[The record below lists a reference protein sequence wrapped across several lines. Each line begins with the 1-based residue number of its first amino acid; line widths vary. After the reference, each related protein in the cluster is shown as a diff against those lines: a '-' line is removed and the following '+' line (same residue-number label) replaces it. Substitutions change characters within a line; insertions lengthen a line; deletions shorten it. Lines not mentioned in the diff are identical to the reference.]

1 MVIRGFLRCSMI
13 AANSRATRMPDSA
26 VSARE
31 PLTAI
36 GPRSAELFAIG
47 SRILACGERQAFARA
62 IVDHGQRPEPP
73 PVCQLIRH
81 KIQRPLLIGGHRH
94 QHRRPRAV
102 AIVARTNRA
111 TLAAPFPGTPAP
123 DMQYR
128 RENSPPDCFLI
139 LLDPR
144 DTAGTGACDGPR
156 GLPAAAKHGGDDRQ
170 NAAACGPWP
179 SCLRAGPRRRPAQS
193 DSVPLVGKLIPRIN
207 S

>member
-1 MVIRGFLRCSMI
+1 MIIVGLPRRSMI
-13 AANSRATRMPDSA
+13 DANSRATRTPGRD
-26 VSARE
+26 VSASE
-31 PLTAI
+31 PLSAI

-47 SRILACGERQAFARA
+47 SRTLACGERQAFARA

-139 LLDPR
+139 LLNPHDSF
-144 DTAGTGACDGPR
+144 GTGACD
-156 GLPAAAKHGGDDRQ
+156 
-170 NAAACGPWP
+170 
-179 SCLRAGPRRRPAQS
+179 
-193 DSVPLVGKLIPRIN
+193 
-207 S
+207 